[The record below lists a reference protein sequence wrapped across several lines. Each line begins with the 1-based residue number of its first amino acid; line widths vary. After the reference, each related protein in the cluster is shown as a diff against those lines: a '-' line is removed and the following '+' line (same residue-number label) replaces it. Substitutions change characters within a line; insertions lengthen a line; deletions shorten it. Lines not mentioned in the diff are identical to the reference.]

1 MSRPLEPR
9 SSNSIAKPMRR
20 TGDSASRRY
29 IKFLRGRIVARM
41 TERLVFQPDAAL
53 SLQRGINLIVDAVR
67 PTLGPIP
74 RTVAVSQALDNKPPE
89 LLDKGGLIAR
99 RISGLP
105 DRDADM
111 GAMLLRQMLWQL
123 YEDCGDGT
131 ATAALI
137 FQSITNDGLKY
148 LAAGGNAMRLRE
160 HLGECLDVVLV
171 ALDEMTR
178 PISGREQLAQ
188 LAQCICHDPELAEK
202 LGEIFEFIGEHGQL
216 DVRRGHT
223 RFIEHDYMKGMY
235 WKQGAVSRAML
246 RGGKEPDRIVMNNCA
261 ILLSDLDIEDA
272 KDLLPVINMLMRA
285 GAKALLLVG
294 EKFSESVINFILA
307 NKKPEDFRIVAVKT
321 PGSTDDERRAH
332 LSDMAVITGAI
343 PLFKAAGDTLA
354 AAVARPKDLQGD
366 DPAKHARPSYFG
378 QAKQVWV
385 ERTMFGLVSDRED
398 QGELTEHLADLLELV
413 EDARNKD
420 SETFLRERISKIL
433 GGVAILRIGDALP
446 ARMDSRI
453 ASAKETAK
461 SLRRALRDGIL
472 PGGGVAL
479 LACRAALDA
488 SPVEARDSDARAAQR
503 MLLRAL
509 EAPIRAICQNA
520 GFDSAKIAE
529 LEDQPCGYGIDVRS
543 GSIVD
548 VLEAGII
555 DVASVTESALRSA
568 VTSAALALTI
578 DVLLHHAQ
586 LEETYT
592 P

>member
-1 MSRPLEPR
+1 MTRLPPSKSPPNKLG
-9 SSNSIAKPMRR
+9 
-20 TGDSASRRY
+20 GD
-29 IKFLRGRIVARM
+29 FQP
-41 TERLVFQPDAAL
+41 RLVFQPDAAL

-67 PTLGPIP
+67 PTLGPIT

-111 GAMLLRQMLWQL
+111 GAMLLRQMLWGL

-160 HLGECLDVVLV
+160 HLGDCLDVVLV
-171 ALDEMTR
+171 ALDEMTK

-188 LAQCICHDPELAEK
+188 LAECICHDPELADK
-202 LGEIFEFIGEHGQL
+202 LGEIFDFIGEHGQL

-235 WKQGAVSRAML
+235 WRRGAVSRAML
-246 RGGKEPDRIVMNNCA
+246 RGGKETDRIVMNNCA
-261 ILLSDLDIEDA
+261 ILLSDLDIEEPA
-272 KDLLPVINMLMRA
+272 HLLPVINMLMRA

-321 PGSTDDERRAH
+321 PGSTDDQRRAH

-343 PLFKAAGDTLA
+343 PLFKAAGDTLSTPLSPPNELGGSSDT
-354 AAVARPKDLQGD
+354 ARRDSR
-366 DPAKHARPSYFG
+366 HATYFG

-385 ERTMFGLVSDRED
+385 ERTMFGLVSDREN
-398 QGELTEHLADLLELV
+398 QAELTEHLADLLEQV
-413 EDARNKD
+413 EYTTDKD
-420 SETFLRERISKIL
+420 NEAFLRERISKIL

-461 SLRRALRDGIL
+461 SLRRALRDGIV
-472 PGGGVAL
+472 PGAGVAL
-479 LACRAALDA
+479 LACRAALEA
-488 SPVEARDSDARAAQR
+488 SPVEAGESDARAAQR

-509 EAPIRAICQNA
+509 EAPIRTICHNA
-520 GFDSAKIAE
+520 GFDSAKVAE
-529 LEDQPCGYGIDVRS
+529 LEGKPTGYGIDARS
-543 GSIVD
+543 GAIVD
-548 VLEAGII
+548 VMDAGII
-555 DVASVTESALRSA
+555 DVASVTKAAVRSA

-586 LEETYT
+586 PEETYA

>member
-9 SSNSIAKPMRR
+9 SSNSIAKPIRR

-29 IKFLRGRIVARM
+29 IKFLPGRIMAPM
-41 TERLVFQPDAAL
+41 SERLIFQPDASL

-148 LAAGGNAMRLRE
+148 LAAGGNAMRLRA

-171 ALDEMTR
+171 ALDEMTK

-188 LAQCICHDPELAEK
+188 LADCICHDTELAQK

-294 EKFSESVINFILA
+294 EKFSESVINFILG

-321 PGSTDDERRAH
+321 PGSTDDQRRAH

-354 AAVARPKDLQGD
+354 AAVARPTDLQGD
-366 DPAKHARPSYFG
+366 DPAKHARPSYYG

-385 ERTMFGLVSDRED
+385 ERTMFGLVSDRDD
-398 QGELTEHLADLLELV
+398 QGELTEHLADLLEQV
-413 EDARNKD
+413 EYTTDKD

-461 SLRRALRDGIL
+461 SLRSALRDGIL

-555 DVASVTESALRSA
+555 DVASVTEAALRSA
-568 VTSAALALTI
+568 VTSPKRLIRLNM
-578 DVLLHHAQ
+578 V
-586 LEETYT
+586 
-592 P
+592 

>member
-1 MSRPLEPR
+1 MKAN
-9 SSNSIAKPMRR
+9 SSAPP
-20 TGDSASRRY
+20 
-29 IKFLRGRIVARM
+29 
-41 TERLVFQPDAAL
+41 ERLVFQPDASL
-53 SLQRGINLIVDAVR
+53 SLQRGINLIVDAIR

-74 RTVAVSQALDNKPPE
+74 RTVAASQALDNKPPD

-99 RISGLP
+99 RISDLP

-131 ATAALI
+131 ATAAVI
-137 FQSITNDGLKY
+137 FQSITNDGLTY

-160 HLGECLDVVLV
+160 HLGACLDIVLD
-171 ALDEMTR
+171 ALNEMTK

-188 LAQCICHDPELAEK
+188 LAECVCHDPELAEK
-202 LGEIFEFIGEHGQL
+202 LGEIFDFIGEHGQL

-223 RFIEHDYMKGMY
+223 RAIEHDYMKGMY
-235 WKQGAVSRAML
+235 WKRGAVSRAML

-272 KDLLPVINMLMRA
+272 KDLLPVITTLMRA

-294 EKFSESVINFILA
+294 DKFSETVINFILN
-307 NKKPEDFRIVAVKT
+307 NKEPDKFRIVAVKT
-321 PGSTDDERRAH
+321 PGSTDDQRRAH

-343 PLFKAAGDTLA
+343 PLFKAAGDTLSTPLSPPNA
-354 AAVARPKDLQGD
+354 LGGSSCASRRDSSSAT
-366 DPAKHARPSYFG
+366 YFG

-385 ERTMFGLVSDRED
+385 ERTMFGLVSDRDD
-398 QGELTEHLADLLELV
+398 QDELTEHLADLLELV
-413 EDARNKD
+413 EDARDKD
-420 SETFLRERISKIL
+420 SETFLRERIGKIL

-446 ARMDSRI
+446 SRMDSRI

-461 SLRRALRDGIL
+461 SLRRALRDGIV
-472 PGGGVAL
+472 PGAGVAL
-479 LACRAALDA
+479 LACRAALEA
-488 SPVEARDSDARAAQR
+488 SPVGAGDSDARAAQR
-503 MLLRAL
+503 ILLRAL
-509 EAPIRAICQNA
+509 TAPIRTICQNA
-520 GFDSAKIAE
+520 GFDSAKVAE
-529 LEDQPCGYGIDVRS
+529 LDGKPPEYGIDVRS
-543 GSIVD
+543 GAIVD
-548 VLEAGII
+548 VLGAGII
-555 DVASVTESALRSA
+555 DVASVTEAAVRSA

-586 LEETYT
+586 PEETYT